1 MTIVIDNVMYL
12 TCMFLGM
19 IVIKCDFKNDANQK
33 KQSGASLGEEQGQ
46 GKFQLPEAP
55 VLEKHLFP

>member
-33 KQSGASLGEEQGQ
+33 KQSGASLGEGQGQ
-46 GKFQLPEAP
+46 GKFQLP
-55 VLEKHLFP
+55 